1 MNKVGFF
8 KSIQFKV
15 VLIYTLLIL
24 LAMQLIG
31 VYFADR
37 VKTITLD
44 SFENSLESQ
53 SQLIAW
59 NVGEAIR
66 QAQES
71 NVEDP
76 NHVADQIQNQLLEID
91 ANIREIEVI
100 DDNMVIV
107 AADEKH
113 RDAVGKRTTNQ
124 LAVQNLSSTSTNKF
138 RRADRSSGERVD
150 IVTTPIM
157 VDNHRYGMLYVEKSF
172 ENVYEQLQQIN
183 QVLAT
188 ATIFAL
194 LVTAIL
200 GFFLARTIT
209 RPLVQMQRQV
219 MAVSQ
224 GGFSRKLY
232 PKSTNDRAG

>member
-113 RDAVGKRTTNQ
+113 RDAVGNGRQTNWPFRIFHPPRRINFGVPTGR
-124 LAVQNLSSTSTNKF
+124 AVNVST
-138 RRADRSSGERVD
+138 
-150 IVTTPIM
+150 
-157 VDNHRYGMLYVEKSF
+157 L
-172 ENVYEQLQQIN
+172 
-183 QVLAT
+183 
-188 ATIFAL
+188 
-194 LVTAIL
+194 
-200 GFFLARTIT
+200 
-209 RPLVQMQRQV
+209 
-219 MAVSQ
+219 
-224 GGFSRKLY
+224 
-232 PKSTNDRAG
+232 